1 MENPVFYASARDG
14 LVLPIVD
21 VRHPAFLLRLTEAE
35 LDALAEKYVNE
46 VAGRQ
51 QQMTA
56 ELVEA
61 LKRSRLGRG
70 LIAASN
76 GFLGG
81 IETYMMK
88 AGPENLGP
96 DVHPLDRAIAAS
108 FPALTTRLRM
118 QETAELAAAG
128 LSAPLA
134 ARPGCPIVFLNIGGG
149 AGADSW
155 NALLLLL
162 SSRPALLIGREVLIV
177 VVDVDDDGPAFGAA
191 AIEALRQP
199 GAPFQSVAVRFRQAT
214 YDWSSPGSL
223 GPILSALP
231 ADAVCAVSAEGA
243 LFEYGS
249 DQEIVDNLREL
260 RTATPQAVVAVGT
273 VTRDSAATRA
283 SRSSTR
289 VATVP
294 RTSEAFGELAA
305 AAGWVLESSV
315 ARPFSYNVRLFPRQ

>member
-1 MENPVFYASARDG
+1 MDNPVYYATARYG

-21 VRHPAFLLRLTEAE
+21 VRHPAFQLRLTEPE
-35 LDALAEKYVNE
+35 LETFAEKYVNE
-46 VAGRQ
+46 AVGRQ
-51 QQMTA
+51 QQVTP

-70 LIAASN
+70 LMAASN

-88 AGPENLGP
+88 AGPENLPP

-108 FPALTTRLRM
+108 FPALTTRLRL
-118 QETAELAAAG
+118 QETAELAADGLAG
-128 LSAPLA
+128 PLA
-134 ARPGCPIVFLNIGGG
+134 ARPGCPLVCLNIGGG

-177 VVDVDDDGPAFGAA
+177 VLDVDQAGPAFGAA
-191 AIEALRQP
+191 VIEVLRQP
-199 GAPFQSVAVRFRQAT
+199 GAPFESMAVRFQHAT
-214 YDWSSPGSL
+214 YDWSSPGSFN
-223 GPILSALP
+223 GILTALP
-231 ADAVCAVSAEGA
+231 ADAVCAVSSEGA

-260 RTATPQAVVAVGT
+260 RVATPPAVVAVGT

-294 RTSEAFGELAA
+294 RSTEAFGELAE
-305 AAGWVLESSV
+305 AAGWVVESAV